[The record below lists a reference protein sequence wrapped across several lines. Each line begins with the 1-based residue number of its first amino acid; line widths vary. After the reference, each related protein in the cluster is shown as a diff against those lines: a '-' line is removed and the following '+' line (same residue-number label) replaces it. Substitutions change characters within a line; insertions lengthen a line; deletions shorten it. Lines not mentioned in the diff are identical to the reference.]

1 MPYLYNV
8 EKKISIHIIVITLIV
23 AITVIGTAY
32 LFTSNYIEKKRL
44 KSIYNYMESED
55 YNNASFLFNDLY
67 SKRPLNKNI
76 LITGIDLYY
85 DILIRSDKKEIIV
98 NASENIIR
106 YANQLLLS
114 FKFIKN
120 KNIIHQRLAYSYQRL
135 GQAYYIDSYNS
146 YIDAINEGDN
156 RTSTAIELSKICYEI
171 GLFKDAVKYLENAID
186 RELRINTDKFINMEL
201 YYELANAYEG
211 DKDYT
216 KAIQILSSMDG
227 KFNNNIILESKT
239 YFKLGNLYYR
249 QGLYK
254 ESEFFYKKALEIDE
268 KNPDLY
274 YSIGTLYLETKRR
287 NEAVKMFREAIK
299 IDNSYKPARDTLRR
313 L

>member
-8 EKKISIHIIVITLIV
+8 EKKISIHIVVITLITAV
-23 AITVIGTAY
+23 TVISAAY
-32 LFTSNYIEKKRL
+32 LFTSSYIEKKRL
-44 KSIYNYMESED
+44 KSIYDYMESED

-85 DILIRSDKKEIIV
+85 DILIRSDKKEIIIS
-98 NASENIIR
+98 ASENIIR

-135 GQAYYIDSYNS
+135 GTAYYTDSYNS
-146 YIDAINEGDN
+146 YIEAIKEGDN

-171 GLFKDAVKYLENAID
+171 GLFKDAVKYLEDAID
-186 RELRINTDKFINMEL
+186 RELKINSGKFINMEL

-216 KAIQILSSMDG
+216 KAIQILSSMNS
-227 KFNNNIILESKT
+227 FNNNTDLESKK

-254 ESEFFYKKALEIDE
+254 ESEFFYKKALDIDE

>member
-8 EKKISIHIIVITLIV
+8 EKKISIHIVVITLITAV
-23 AITVIGTAY
+23 TVISAAY
-32 LFTSNYIEKKRL
+32 LFTSSYIEKKRL
-44 KSIYNYMESED
+44 KSIYDYMESED

-85 DILIRSDKKEIIV
+85 DILIRSDKKEIIIS
-98 NASENIIR
+98 ASENIIR

-135 GQAYYIDSYNS
+135 GTAYYTDSYNS
-146 YIDAINEGDN
+146 YIEAIKEGDN

-171 GLFKDAVKYLENAID
+171 GLFKDAVKYLEDAID
-186 RELRINTDKFINMEL
+186 RELKINSGKFINMEL

-216 KAIQILSSMDG
+216 KAIQILSSMNS
-227 KFNNNIILESKT
+227 FNNNTDLESKT

-254 ESEFFYKKALEIDE
+254 ESEFFYKKALDIDE

>member
-8 EKKISIHIIVITLIV
+8 EKKISIHIIVITLIA

>member
-8 EKKISIHIIVITLIV
+8 EKKISIHIVVITLITAV
-23 AITVIGTAY
+23 TVISAAY
-32 LFTSNYIEKKRL
+32 LFTSSYIEKKRL
-44 KSIYNYMESED
+44 KSIYDYMESED

-85 DILIRSDKKEIIV
+85 DILIRSDKKEIIIS
-98 NASENIIR
+98 ASENIIR

-135 GQAYYIDSYNS
+135 GTAYYTDSYNS
-146 YIDAINEGDN
+146 YIEAIKEGDN

-171 GLFKDAVKYLENAID
+171 GLFKDAVKYLEDAID
-186 RELRINTDKFINMEL
+186 RELKINSGKFINMEL

-216 KAIQILSSMDG
+216 KAIQILSSMNS
-227 KFNNNIILESKT
+227 FNNNTDLESKT

-254 ESEFFYKKALEIDE
+254 ESEFFYKKALDIDE

-274 YSIGTLYLETKRR
+274 YSIGALYLETKRR

>member
-8 EKKISIHIIVITLIV
+8 EKKISIHIIVITLIT
-23 AITVIGTAY
+23 AITIISIAY

-44 KSIYNYMESED
+44 KSIYDYMALED
-55 YNNASFLFNDLY
+55 YDNASFLFNDLY
-67 SKRPLNKNI
+67 AKKPLNKNI

-85 DILIRSDKKEIIV
+85 DILIRSDKKDIIV

-106 YANQLLLS
+106 YSKQLLLTY
-114 FKFIKN
+114 KFIKN
-120 KNIIHQRLAYSYQRL
+120 KNIVYQRLAYSYQKL
-135 GQAYYIDSYNS
+135 GKSYYIDSYNS
-146 YIDAINEGDN
+146 YINAINDGDN
-156 RTSTAIELSKICYEI
+156 RVSTAIELSKICYDI
-171 GLFKDAVKYLENAID
+171 GLFEEAIKYLEDAIE
-186 RELRINTDKFINMEL
+186 RELKENSEKFINMEL

-211 DKDYT
+211 NKDYT
-216 KAIQILSSMDG
+216 KAIQILSSIDG
-227 KFNNNIILESKT
+227 KFNNNIMLESRT
-239 YFKLGNLYYR
+239 YFKLGDLYFR

-254 ESEFFYKKALEIDE
+254 ESEFFYKKALDIDD

-287 NEAVKMFREAIK
+287 NEAIKMFREAIK

>member
-8 EKKISIHIIVITLIV
+8 EKKISIHIIVITLI
-23 AITVIGTAY
+23 AALTVISAVY
-32 LFTSNYIEKKRL
+32 LFTANYIEKKRL

-67 SKRPLNKNI
+67 SKKPLNKNI

-114 FKFIKN
+114 FKLIKN
-120 KNIIHQRLAYSYQRL
+120 KNIIYQRLAYSYQRL
-135 GQAYYIDSYNS
+135 GNAYYIDSYNS
-146 YIDAINEGDN
+146 YINAINGGDN
-156 RTSTAIELSKICYEI
+156 RTSTAIELSKVCYEI
-171 GLFKDAVKYLENAID
+171 CLFKDAVKYLEDAID
-186 RELRINTDKFINMEL
+186 RELKENDSKFINMEL

-227 KFNNNIILESKT
+227 KFNNNTALESKS

-287 NEAVKMFREAIK
+287 NEAIKMFREAIK

>member
-8 EKKISIHIIVITLIV
+8 EKRISIHIIIITLIAVLSIV
-23 AITVIGTAY
+23 AVAY

-44 KSIYNYMESED
+44 KSIYDYMALED

-67 SKRPLNKNI
+67 TKRPLNKNI

-85 DILIRSDKKEIIV
+85 DILIRSDKNDIITS
-98 NASENIIR
+98 ASQNIIR
-106 YANQLLLS
+106 YAKQLLLTS
-114 FKFIKN
+114 KFIKN
-120 KNIIHQRLAYSYQRL
+120 KDIIYQRLGYSYQRL
-135 GQAYYIDSYNS
+135 GKAYYIDSYKS
-146 YIDAINEGDN
+146 YINAINDGDN
-156 RTSTAIELSKICYEI
+156 RVSTTIELSKICYEI
-171 GLFKDAVKYLENAID
+171 GLYKDAVKYLEDAID
-186 RELRINTDKFINMEL
+186 REISENSEKFINMEL

-227 KFNNNIILESKT
+227 KFNNNDMLEART
-239 YFKLGNLYYR
+239 YFKLGELYYR

-254 ESEFFYKKALEIDE
+254 ESEFFYKKTLEIDD

-274 YSIGTLYLETKRR
+274 YSIGTLYLDTKRR
-287 NEAVKMFREAIK
+287 NEAIKMFREAIK
-299 IDNSYKPARDTLRR
+299 IDNSYKPARDILRR

>member
-8 EKKISIHIIVITLIV
+8 EKKISIHIIAITLIV
-23 AITVIGTAY
+23 SVTVITIIY

-44 KSIYNYMESED
+44 KSIYDYIAIED
-55 YNNASFLFNDLY
+55 YDNASFLFNDIY
-67 SKRPLNKNI
+67 TKKPLNKNI
-76 LITGIDLYY
+76 LKTGIDLYY
-85 DILIRSDKKEIIV
+85 DILIRSDKKEVIV
-98 NASENIIR
+98 SASESIIR
-106 YANQLLLS
+106 YAKQLLLTS
-114 FKFIKN
+114 KFIN
-120 KNIIHQRLAYSYQRL
+120 NENIIYQRLGYSYQRL
-135 GQAYYIDSYNS
+135 GKSYYIDSYNS
-146 YIDAINEGDN
+146 YINAINNGDN
-156 RTSTAIELSKICYEI
+156 RVSTTIELSKVCYEI
-171 GLFKDAVKYLENAID
+171 RLYKDAIKYLEDAID
-186 RELRINTDKFINMEL
+186 RELKESSEKFINMEL

-211 DKDYT
+211 NKDYT

-227 KFNNNIILESKT
+227 KFNNNTMLESRT
-239 YFKLGNLYYR
+239 YFKLGNLYSR

-254 ESEFFYKKALEIDE
+254 ESEFFYKKALDIDD

-287 NEAVKMFREAIK
+287 NEAIKMFREAIK

>member
-8 EKKISIHIIVITLIV
+8 EKKISIHIVAATLIT
-23 AITVIGTAY
+23 AAAVISAAY

-44 KSIYNYMESED
+44 KSIYDYMESED

-67 SKRPLNKNI
+67 SKKPLNKNI

-98 NASENIIR
+98 SASENIIR

-135 GQAYYIDSYNS
+135 GHAYYIDSYNS
-146 YIDAINEGDN
+146 YIEAINEGDN
-156 RTSTAIELSKICYEI
+156 RVSTAIELSKICYEI
-171 GLFKDAVKYLENAID
+171 GLFKDAVKYLEDAID
-186 RELRINTDKFINMEL
+186 RELEENSDKFINMEL

-227 KFNNNIILESKT
+227 KFNNNTMLESRT

-287 NEAVKMFREAIK
+287 NEAVKMFREALK